1 MNDRDDRGRQN
12 SSGVHDGGQDPR
24 GYGKNGAPYGNGEIP
39 YREVH
44 TNKKK
49 KRQRTFG
56 DVLRFLL
63 MIIALGVFLYSGW
76 TLYGFYKNYK
86 QGSDEYDNLESSYT
100 VDGQGTGDYDAL
112 DDDDTLKDASAV
124 QSITGKTLKT
134 IEENGEEVTVP
145 MMRNPI
151 DFDQLK
157 AVNEDIVGWLR
168 IRALDISYPVVQGED
183 NDYYLHRTFERTDN
197 FAGCLFMNCDNEADL
212 TDQNTIIYGHNMKNG
227 SMFGKLKNYN
237 DPDVFKKS
245 KYFWIYTPDL
255 IYQYRIFSASVVN
268 KIGLTYQITFT
279 EDEFN
284 QFVNQAFSSSVVD
297 NTGVEVTREDR
308 VVTLSTCTGDDSTRF
323 VVMGKLAQVYASKTD
338 EAQTESGSS
347 TAK

>member
-1 MNDRDDRGRQN
+1 MNDRGRRN
-12 SSGVHDGGQDPR
+12 SGGVHGGGQDPR
-24 GYGKNGAPYGNGEIP
+24 GYGKNDAPYGNGEIP

-44 TNKKK
+44 TNRKK
-49 KRQRTFG
+49 KRKRTFG

-76 TLYGFYKNYK
+76 TLYGFYQDYK
-86 QGSDEYDNLESSYT
+86 KGSDEYDNLESSYAA
-100 VDGQGTGDYDAL
+100 DGQGTGDYDAL

-124 QSITGKTLKT
+124 QSITGKTMKT
-134 IEENGEEVTVP
+134 IEENGKEITVP
-145 MMRNPI
+145 VMRNPI

-168 IRALDISYPVVQGED
+168 IRALDISYPLVQGED

-197 FAGCLFMNCDNEADL
+197 FAGCLFMNCDNEADF

-237 DPDVFKKS
+237 DPEVFNNTAS
-245 KYFWIYTPDL
+245 TGIYTPDL
-255 IYQYRIFSASVVN
+255 IYQYRIFSAAVVN
-268 KIGLTYQITFT
+268 KVGLTYQVTFT

-284 QFVNQAFSSSVVD
+284 QFVNQAFANSVVD
-297 NTGVEVTREDR
+297 NTDVEVTREDR

-323 VVMGKLAQVYASKTD
+323 VVMGRLAQVYASKTD
-338 EAQTESGSS
+338 ETKTRTETG
-347 TAK
+347 TVQ